1 MATKIER
8 LMDQI
13 DDLTTAERAKFEAE
27 WNKLGKVKKRWAVY
41 VAGIVSGALVASA
54 LWLGGLVLF
63 GCMEYD
69 YPSQRQ
75 RRQAVQTG
83 PNSACFPGPRVIE

>member
-27 WNKLGKVKKRWAVY
+27 WNKMGKVKKRWAVY
-41 VAGIVSGALVASA
+41 VAGVVSGALVASA

-63 GCMEYD
+63 GCGREA
-69 YPSQRQ
+69 
-75 RRQAVQTG
+75 QAVQTG
-83 PNSACFPGPRVIE
+83 PNSACFPGPRVVE

>member
-13 DDLTTAERAKFEAE
+13 DDLTASERAKFEAE
-27 WNKLGKVKKRWAVY
+27 WNKMGKVKKRWAVY
-41 VAGIVSGALVASA
+41 VAGVVSGALVASA

-63 GCMEYD
+63 GCAQE
-69 YPSQRQ
+69 SK
-75 RRQAVQTG
+75 AVQTG

>member
-13 DDLTTAERAKFEAE
+13 DDLTASERAKFEAE

-41 VAGIVSGALVASA
+41 VAGVVSGALVASA

-63 GCMEYD
+63 GCHGE
-69 YPSQRQ
+69 PK
-75 RRQAVQTG
+75 AVQTG
-83 PNSACFPGPRVIE
+83 PNSACFPGPKVIE

>member
-13 DDLTTAERAKFEAE
+13 DDLTASERAKFEAE
-27 WNKLGKVKKRWAVY
+27 WAKMGKVKKRWAVY
-41 VAGIVSGALVASA
+41 VAGVVSGALVASA

-63 GCMEYD
+63 GCGQSSE
-69 YPSQRQ
+69 
-75 RRQAVQTG
+75 AVQTG

>member
-13 DDLTTAERAKFEAE
+13 DDLTATERAKFETE
-27 WNKLGKVKKRWAVY
+27 WNKMGKVKKRWAVY
-41 VAGIVSGALVASA
+41 VAGVVSGALVASA

-63 GCMEYD
+63 GCGQA
-69 YPSQRQ
+69 PK
-75 RRQAVQTG
+75 AVQTG

>member
-41 VAGIVSGALVASA
+41 VAGVVSGALVASA

-63 GCMEYD
+63 GCGQA
-69 YPSQRQ
+69 PK
-75 RRQAVQTG
+75 AVQTG
-83 PNSACFPGPRVIE
+83 PNRSEEHTSELQSQR